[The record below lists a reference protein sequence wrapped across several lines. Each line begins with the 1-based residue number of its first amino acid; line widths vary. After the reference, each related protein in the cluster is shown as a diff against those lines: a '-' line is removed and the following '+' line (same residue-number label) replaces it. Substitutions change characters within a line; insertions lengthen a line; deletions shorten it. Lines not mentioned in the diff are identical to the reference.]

1 MKSTYLLSYRFKK
14 LSFIIF
20 ITSLLTL
27 IISMMIDWTPNSF
40 KVPVFAIFSQEILQ
54 DSIYFEWIES
64 NVWYDL
70 LCLLIIVFGIVFAFS
85 EEKIEDEYIS
95 NLRLRS
101 LIKAVY
107 CNYAILILAIIFIYN
122 LSLFTVLLLNML
134 STLLL
139 FILFFQKELILV
151 RKRKS

>member
-1 MKSTYLLSYRFKK
+1 MKSTYLLPYRFKK

-40 KVPVFAIFSQEILQ
+40 KVPVFAIISQEILQ

-101 LIKAVY
+101 LVKAVY

-122 LSLFTVLLLNML
+122 LSFFTVLLLNML

-139 FILFFQKELILV
+139 FILIFQKELILV

>member
-1 MKSTYLLSYRFKK
+1 MKPTYLLPYKFKK

-27 IISMMIDWTPNSF
+27 IISIVIDWTPNSF
-40 KVPVFAIFSQEILQ
+40 NVPVFAVISQKILQ

-70 LCLLIIVFGIVFAFS
+70 LSLIIIAFGIIFAFS

-101 LIKAVY
+101 LVKAVY
-107 CNYAILILAIIFIYN
+107 CNYTILILAIIFIYN
-122 LSLFTVLLLNML
+122 LSFFTVLLLNML

-139 FILFFQKELILV
+139 FILFFQKELIIT
-151 RKRKS
+151 RKRK